1 LKSGEQTESKITNS
15 NSGAAAIISNKNNET
30 PSPAPTFVPTEAND
44 DWGKAKKLF
53 QHGEKCFVYG
63 EYECAIAA
71 YQDAA
76 NYSIKY
82 KGKSINGAPAN
93 PKIAE
98 IFNQMGHAYLML
110 RQYEQAVEVCQKA
123 LNIESNDSDK
133 LYRLGLSY
141 NKMNRPKDTI
151 AAFEKAINAGEE
163 AAHSHRLLGTA
174 LYRMGKIRDS
184 NKHSEIQHTLE
195 INLDDAY
202 YKLGLAYNK
211 IGNVNLAWEQVR
223 ALNTR
228 NLLLTEKLR
237 LNIKGTKPTKN
248 SPKLI
253 YPH

>member
-1 LKSGEQTESKITNS
+1 
-15 NSGAAAIISNKNNET
+15 
-30 PSPAPTFVPTEAND
+30 
-44 DWGKAKKLF
+44 
-53 QHGEKCFVYG
+53 
-63 EYECAIAA
+63 
-71 YQDAA
+71 
-76 NYSIKY
+76 
-82 KGKSINGAPAN
+82 
-93 PKIAE
+93 
-98 IFNQMGHAYLML
+98 
-110 RQYEQAVEVCQKA
+110 
-123 LNIESNDSDK
+123 
-133 LYRLGLSY
+133 
-141 NKMNRPKDTI
+141 
-151 AAFEKAINAGEE
+151 
-163 AAHSHRLLGTA
+163 
-174 LYRMGKIRDS
+174 MGKIRDS